1 MDGKEEFAI
10 EPKITGEQLLY
21 KAAKTIDLREIWF
34 FGLQFIHRKG
44 STRWLGLKK
53 KVISQDVKKE
63 SPLQFKLRVR
73 FYPLDTEKELIQ
85 NITRKLFFL
94 QVKEDILS
102 GNICCP
108 PDIAELLT
116 SCAEMYEQHNKEEA
130 VIEYL
135 KIAQGLAMFGV
146 TYFEIKDKAG
156 RELWLG
162 VDLQGIKVY
171 PKENR
176 VTPTTRLRWND
187 MRNLSYSNKE
197 FTIKLTDEKF
207 PDLKYTL
214 QYSHVAKSLL
224 NLCLGNHSLCMRHET
239 KSVDVQQLR
248 AQAKEQSPWKK
259 QAKSGLN

>member
-1 MDGKEEFAI
+1 MPKMINVCITRMDGKEEIAI

-53 KVISQDVKKE
+53 KV
-63 SPLQFKLRVR
+63 
-73 FYPLDTEKELIQ
+73 
-85 NITRKLFFL
+85 
-94 QVKEDILS
+94 KEDILS

-135 KIAQGLAMFGV
+135 KIAQGLEMFGV

-197 FTIKLTDEKF
+197 FNIKLTDEKF

-214 QYSHVAKSLL
+214 QYSHVTKSLL
-224 NLCLGNHSLCMRHET
+224 NLCLGNHSLCIRHET

-248 AQAKEQSPWKK
+248 AQAREQSPWKK
-259 QAKSGLN
+259 QAKSALN